1 MKYRYVMMGGAL
13 NGRTYDLPRDVG
25 KEFRLP
31 PSDKAVTEWM
41 EARRK
46 YDASSTGGWASP
58 AHAPTP
64 PADTVYTALIVD
76 VIEQDV
82 DTCDPDRLIEV
93 KTCVPES
100 WGTDPEKVAREMIRY
115 FTRMNAAAHDA
126 VSNAGYITPEI
137 MRLGKFVG
145 IFHK

>member
-1 MKYRYVMMGGAL
+1 MKYRYVMIGGAL

-31 PSDKAVTEWM
+31 PSDKAIEAWYEQRAEWQQNVG
-41 EARRK
+41 EWG
-46 YDASSTGGWASP
+46 TGVGP
-58 AHAPTP
+58 KP
-64 PADTVYTALIVD
+64 PADIVYVALIAD
-76 VIEQDV
+76 VIQGPGDV
-82 DTCDPDRLIEV
+82 NDPDNLIEV
-93 KTCVPES
+93 KTCVPEE
-100 WGTDPEKVAREMIRY
+100 WGSDPERVAREMFRY
-115 FTRMNAAAHDA
+115 FARMNAAAHDA